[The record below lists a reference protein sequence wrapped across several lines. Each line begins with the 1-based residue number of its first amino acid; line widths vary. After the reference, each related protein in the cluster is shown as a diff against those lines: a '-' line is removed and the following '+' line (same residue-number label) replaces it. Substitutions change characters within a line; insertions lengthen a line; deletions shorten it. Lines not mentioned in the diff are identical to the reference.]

1 MDFFLIIEEMG
12 GNSTFVF
19 AYVLIPG
26 MQIPLLTL
34 VRAYKIVKNQFKF
47 PVHCEPIPTS
57 PSSVFQQHIV
67 YSYVL
72 ALTRYT

>member
-26 MQIPLLTL
+26 VQIPLLTL
-34 VRAYKIVKNQFKF
+34 VSLQNR
-47 PVHCEPIPTS
+47 
-57 PSSVFQQHIV
+57 
-67 YSYVL
+67 
-72 ALTRYT
+72 